1 MPLRS
6 LLVAVCAL
14 AAAAAPPPVLPAAV
28 SAPSA
33 ECDLCL
39 LVVGAAAAAGEANAT
54 TVAEVLAALDDV
66 CVAVAGNASALCEL
80 FVNVTVDGLLPFLDK
95 QLNTL
100 AWPIAQGVCSLF
112 VPVCFNPC
120 CDADYAPEQLRL
132 ALTGDA
138 TEMRVSWVTL
148 TDGSA
153 EPGSAGVRWAPAAE
167 HAATGLL
174 PLFQPVESVRNYTF
188 GNWLG
193 FISTATMTGLAPGA
207 AYTYTVGTASAQS
220 SAATFRTLAAG
231 AGSAATPLRMVQIG
245 DMGYGPNSNITV
257 ATVAAMVAA
266 GDVDLVI
273 HVGDGAC
280 ARGARARGRG
290 GRGSGCAGL
299 AARACV
305 GSTLLMPAAN
315 RSVVRRRLHGA
326 LGPLRAQDRAHRQRC
341 SVHGGARK

>member
-1 MPLRS
+1 MPLRAARV
-6 LLVAVCAL
+6 LVAAL
-14 AAAAAPPPVLPAAV
+14 VLAGAAAAAPPT
-28 SAPSA
+28 A

-54 TVAEVLAALDDV
+54 TVAEVLAVLDDV
-66 CVAVAGNASALCEL
+66 CVAVAGNASALCEIL
-80 FVNVTVDGLLPFLDK
+80 ANVTVEGLLPFLDK

-138 TEMRVSWVTL
+138 SEMRVSWVTL

-153 EPGSAGVRWAPAAE
+153 EPGSAGVRWAPAAAA
-167 HAATGLL
+167 AATGLL
-174 PLFQPVESVRNYTF
+174 PLFQPAESVRNYTF
-188 GNWLG
+188 GNWVG
-193 FISTATMTGLAPGA
+193 FVSTATMTGLAPGA
-207 AYTYTVGTASAQS
+207 AYTYTVGTSTAQS

-231 AGSAATPLRMVQIG
+231 AGSAATPLRIVQIG
-245 DMGYGPNSNITV
+245 DMGYGPNSNATV

-266 GDVDLVI
+266 GAVDLVI

-280 ARGARARGRG
+280 ARGERRGCGGCARARALRQHWL
-290 GRGSGCAGL
+290 CAL
-299 AARACV
+299 
-305 GSTLLMPAAN
+305 PAA
-315 RSVVRRRLHGA
+315 
-326 LGPLRAQDRAHRQRC
+326 AQCRTPTGIW
-341 SVHGGARK
+341 STGTSLGARSSPSPAWSRTWWGPEVRAAAAGG